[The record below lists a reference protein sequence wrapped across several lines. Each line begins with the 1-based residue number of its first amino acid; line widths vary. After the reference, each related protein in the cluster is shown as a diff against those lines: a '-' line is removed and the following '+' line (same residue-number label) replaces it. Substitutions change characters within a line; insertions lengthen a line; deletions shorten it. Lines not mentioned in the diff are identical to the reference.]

1 MLISM
6 ANYSVSAMIGKGFLE
21 ASHESWVQNQE
32 NIIRGQILEDM
43 FTPEAVNL
51 STIYPVT
58 VNTTQQWCE
67 IADTLRLENDK
78 RNEFLNTLARI
89 YVESNG
95 LDMAYILEKVLE
107 VYPIESITLE
117 ETTEAFETLS
127 GNTDGNK
134 FLKHKTWKTIKE
146 LSKGH

>member
-1 MLISM
+1 MLTSM
-6 ANYSVSAMIGKGFLE
+6 ANYSGSAMIGKDFLE
-21 ASHESWVQNQE
+21 ASHESWVQNH
-32 NIIRGQILEDM
+32 M

-67 IADTLRLENDK
+67 IADTLGLENDK
-78 RNEFLNTLARI
+78 RNEFLGTLARI
-89 YVESNG
+89 YVASNG
-95 LDMAYILEKVLE
+95 LDMAYILEKVFE
-107 VYPIESITLE
+107 VYPIEPITLE
-117 ETTEAFETLS
+117 EATEAFETLL

-134 FLKHKTWKTIKE
+134 SLKHKTWKTIKE